1 MRESGDEIATPAGE
15 IADPR
20 TLLGGWRLSR
30 TIEDRHAGQTHRVHG
45 RLQLDVVT
53 DDRIH
58 WHEAGLWHQP
68 NGDVEVERTL
78 WLVLEADD
86 RWWVRFE
93 DGREFH
99 PWSPGA
105 PVVHDCSPDTYR
117 GVVAGDAHR
126 WTVRWDVN
134 GPRKDYTMTTV
145 LVPEGR

>member
-86 RWWVRFE
+86 KWWVRFE

-105 PVVHDCSPDTYR
+105 PVSTT
-117 GVVAGDAHR
+117 A
-126 WTVRWDVN
+126 VRTPIAASWRAIRTG
-134 GPRKDYTMTTV
+134 GPCGGTSTAPGRTT
-145 LVPEGR
+145 P